1 MTLLYPS
8 DPLDARRP
16 DDAFASEF
24 EAVRSTGIVAA
35 LFQAE
40 GVASG
45 DFRPRPALVPGTHV
59 AYRGWMLTPGE
70 YEALHAAIEDR
81 GGRPLTSGRDYRRAH
96 YLPEWYRALAD
107 VTPKTVVLP
116 KDADFVSALSGH
128 PWSAYFVKDYV
139 KSLSTKRGSVAQTPS
154 EIREIINEIER
165 YRGQVEGGVC
175 VREYEHLRPETEE
188 RFFAFRGRV
197 FGRTDSA
204 IPTEVS
210 MIAQRMS
217 LPFISIDVAERED
230 GVLRL
235 IEIGDGQV
243 SDRKKWDLMR
253 FAKLVCAEMANASAD
268 TNAKR

>member
-8 DPLDARRP
+8 DPLDSRRP
-16 DDAFASEF
+16 DDAFAAEF
-24 EAVRSTGIVAA
+24 EAVRSIGIDVA

-45 DFRPRPALVPGTHV
+45 DFRPRPAFAPGNQV

-70 YEALHAAIEDR
+70 YEALHAAIKGR
-81 GGRPLTSGRDYRRAH
+81 GGHPLTSGREYQRAH
-96 YLPEWYRALAD
+96 YLPEWYPTLAD
-107 VTPKTVVLP
+107 ITPRTVVLP
-116 KDADFVSALSGH
+116 KDADFAAALSRH
-128 PWSAYFVKDYV
+128 PWPAYFVKDYV
-139 KSLSTKRGSVAQTPS
+139 KSLTTRRGSVARTPT
-154 EIREIINEIER
+154 EIREIIDEIEK

-188 RFFAFRGRV
+188 RFFAVRRKV
-197 FGRTDSA
+197 FGRTASA
-204 IPTEVS
+204 IPTQVS
-210 MIAQRMS
+210 MIAQRMD

-243 SDRKKWDLMR
+243 SDRKKWDLAR
-253 FAKLVCAEMANASAD
+253 FAELVCAQLNV
-268 TNAKR
+268 RQQ